1 MMEHLESF
9 RNEILTYYQDY
20 LLMADFTANG
30 KLVLLAKP
38 FVDFHQIIVDL
49 SDHMIDIVNFR
60 QHLDVHLYQFG
71 QNELV
76 EITIN

>member
-1 MMEHLESF
+1 MTEHLESF

-20 LLMADFTANG
+20 LLMADFTAHG

-38 FVDFHQIIVDL
+38 FIDFHQIIVDL
-49 SDHMIDIVNFR
+49 CDNMIDIVDFKE
-60 QHLDVHLYQFG
+60 HLDVHLYQFG
-71 QNELV
+71 KNELV

>member
-1 MMEHLESF
+1 MEHLESF